1 MGLLEKALKYKKDIN
16 DMGKETLIDKIA
28 GPAETEVLA
37 QDDSP
42 VDEGIREVVLT
53 DNPGNGDDAPPQ
65 NLEEEGNPSPESGD
79 EPGDEG
85 VSVSSVEQEQDAE
98 EDTIVT
104 LSEED
109 LVEAFEE
116 EADQH
121 ATRDELFQ
129 LPEVDEESPLETLKE
144 QQESVQAGVVDEEI
158 AAERPAPREDVL
170 KDEEPF
176 GPDDEPPIPSPEK
189 VSGEAERA
197 AEKES
202 SPKMVKE
209 PIPRRIRER
218 ATGGE
223 DAQPAGTVVKRPDKK
238 FQDFLVLYEIGKE
251 IVAAGSREEL
261 YDVILF
267 SIMGQIGAASSSIMV
282 PSDDPRRWIIV
293 DSRGVT
299 VRDPLL
305 YFSTEDRIFQ
315 SIIRGR
321 ELIDIEQYKDL
332 PEHRDEYYKF
342 ISIDARLL
350 SPMSYEGEMIGTIV
364 LGDKITI
371 GDYSEEERDFIQSVC
386 EIAAIALKKINE
398 IEKLKDENG
407 RYLTELEYAQEIEAF
422 VHRLVEG
429 ANMRGLS
436 DTIREYFEQLGI
448 ISYALFLRSEDRS
461 EFIPFVVEEQD
472 FLALN
477 ESGFSVQA
485 DHPFITYA
493 MQHAGTT
500 RIDFEKVVE
509 IHELLQ
515 DRILKKISIFW
526 LYPFTVGMTLIG
538 FLIVFRIDDTGREA
552 EIESKL
558 QRLSDGLF
566 TSIMT
571 VRRYDTEETR
581 HIDTVDVVL
590 RRAEEALENAKNL
603 RMPLTLM
610 LFSIKNFKRYYSLY
624 GYHEATKLIQFIEE
638 TIVGRLSTHDFS
650 ARIDRN
656 KILIV
661 LPGKN
666 KKYAVP
672 LANAIRNEVLQ
683 GFKKKEMQLL
693 ITFLTAEYPEDG
705 EDLYAL
711 LDAID

>member
-16 DMGKETLIDKIA
+16 DMGKETLIDRIA

-37 QDDSP
+37 YEDSP
-42 VDEGIREVVLT
+42 RDEDSREVVLT
-53 DNPGNGDDAPPQ
+53 DNPGSGEDTPPQ
-65 NLEEEGNPSPESGD
+65 NLEEEGNHHPESIDGD
-79 EPGDEG
+79 GGEG
-85 VSVSSVEQEQDAE
+85 VSSVEGEQNAE
-98 EDTIVT
+98 EDVIVT

-116 EADQH
+116 ESGQH
-121 ATRDELFQ
+121 ATSDDLFQ
-129 LPEVDEESPLETLKE
+129 LPDVDEESPLETLKE
-144 QQESVQAGVVDEEI
+144 QQESVQEAVDEEI
-158 AAERPAPREDVL
+158 AAGRPAPREYVPIE
-170 KDEEPF
+170 EEPF
-176 GPDDEPPIPSPEK
+176 GPEDEPQLPSREE
-189 VSGEAERA
+189 VSGEAGHA
-197 AEKES
+197 AGIAS
-202 SPKMVKE
+202 SSKMVKE
-209 PIPRRIRER
+209 PIPRRVRES
-218 ATGGE
+218 ATGRE
-223 DAQPAGTVVKRPDKK
+223 EARSAGTVVKRPDKK
-238 FQDFLVLYEIGKE
+238 FQDFLMLYEIGKE

-282 PSDDPRRWIIV
+282 PSEDPRRWSIV

-305 YFSTEDRIFQ
+305 YFSTEDSIFQ
-315 SIIRGR
+315 SVISGR

-350 SPMSYEGEMIGTIV
+350 SPMSYEGEMVGTVV

-371 GDYSEEERDFIQSVC
+371 GDYSEEEKDFIQSVC
-386 EIAAIALKKINE
+386 EIAAIALRKINE
-398 IEKLKDENG
+398 IEKLTDENR
-407 RYLTELEYAQEIEAF
+407 RYHAEIEYAKEIEAF

-429 ANMRGLS
+429 ANIRGLS
-436 DTIREYFEQLGI
+436 ETIREYFEQLGI
-448 ISYALFLRSEDRS
+448 SSYALFLRSEDGS
-461 EFIPFVVEEQD
+461 EFIPLVVEEQD
-472 FLALN
+472 YLALK
-477 ESGFSVQA
+477 ESGFSVQD
-485 DHPFITYA
+485 DHPFIGYA
-493 MQHAGTT
+493 VEHAQTT
-500 RIDFEKVVE
+500 MIDFEKVVE
-509 IHELLQ
+509 IHELFD

-538 FLIVFRIDDTGREA
+538 FLIIFRIDDTGREE

-558 QRLSDGLF
+558 RRLSEGMF
-566 TSIMT
+566 TSILT
-571 VRRYDTEETR
+571 VRRYDTEELR
-581 HIDTVDVVL
+581 HINTVDVVL

-610 LFSIKNFKRYYSLY
+610 FFSIKNFKRYYSLY

-638 TIVGRLSTHDFS
+638 TIIGRLSTHDFS
-650 ARIDRN
+650 ARVDRN